1 MAELAIVLAV
11 YNEAEN
17 LPVLVEALE
26 GLGEDAENVAPC
38 RWTGRGAADRIRPS
52 MEIIVVDDSSPDG
65 TARVVRQLSS
75 RYGNLTLIQR
85 PAKLGLGSALRDGM
99 AAALSGEA
107 RYILTMDGDLSHD
120 PADVPRLLDAVR
132 RERADL
138 VQGSRYMP
146 GGSIRNW
153 SLGRRALSRGAN
165 LLFHWGTGGPK
176 ESTTNFRV
184 ISRRAALVVL
194 DQARGNGYE
203 FVPEVMLL
211 ALASG
216 LRVVEVP
223 ITFTDRERG
232 KSKLGKSQ
240 AIGHILHSLGGIVQ
254 YRLGLGRFSHRRARK
269 RRASN

>member
-17 LPVLVEALE
+17 LPILVDTLE
-26 GLGEDAENVAPC
+26 GLGEDL
-38 RWTGRGAADRIRPS
+38 
-52 MEIIVVDDSSPDG
+52 EIIVVDDSSPDG
-65 TARVVRQLSS
+65 TARIARQLSGK
-75 RYGNLTLIQR
+75 YGNLTLIQR

-99 AAALSGEA
+99 AAALTGDA

-120 PADVPRLLDAVR
+120 PADVPRLLEAMR
-132 RERADL
+132 GERADL
-138 VQGSRYMP
+138 VQGSRYMT
-146 GGSIRNW
+146 GGTIHNW
-153 SLGRRALSRGAN
+153 SLGRRALSRCAN
-165 LLFHWGTGGPK
+165 LLFHWGTGGPR
-176 ESTTNFRV
+176 ESTTNFR
-184 ISRRAALVVL
+184 ILSRRAASLVL
-194 DQARGNGYE
+194 DRARGSGYE

-240 AIGHILHSLGGIVQ
+240 ALGHILYSLGCIAQ
-254 YRLGLGRFSHRRARK
+254 YRLGLGRFSRRRARK
-269 RRASN
+269 RRTSN

>member
-17 LPVLVEALE
+17 LTLLVDALE
-26 GLGEDAENVAPC
+26 GLGENL
-38 RWTGRGAADRIRPS
+38 
-52 MEIIVVDDSSPDG
+52 EIIVVDDSSPDG
-65 TARVVRQLSS
+65 TARLARQLSD
-75 RYGNLTLIQR
+75 RYGNITLIQR

-99 AAALSGEA
+99 AAALTGDA
-107 RYILTMDGDLSHD
+107 RCILTMDGDLSHD
-120 PADVPRLLDAVR
+120 PADVPRLLDAMR
-132 RERADL
+132 RERADV
-138 VQGSRYMP
+138 VQGSRYTP
-146 GGSIRNW
+146 GGGIRNW
-153 SLGRRALSRGAN
+153 SLGRRALSRCAN

-176 ESTTNFRV
+176 ESTTNFR
-184 ISRRAALVVL
+184 IFSRWAASVVL
-194 DQARGNGYE
+194 DRAQGNGYE

-216 LRVVEVP
+216 LQVVEVP

-254 YRLGLGRFSHRRARK
+254 YRLGLGRFSRRRARK
-269 RRASN
+269 HRASN